1 MVSVDYLQIINLA
14 EEKRQGDRNRD
25 IFLLLRGTVSVTMPL
40 GIHRRERRLNSIS
53 AGVTFG
59 EIALLDGKPRSV
71 DVVAV
76 SETEVYRLPYAKF
89 IELQQSAPTV
99 ANKLVLNMAL
109 NLSTRLRLN
118 TEEIKVLAENE
129 SPSAPSSASTG
140 KSF

>member
-1 MVSVDYLQIINLA
+1 
-14 EEKRQGDRNRD
+14 
-25 IFLLLRGTVSVTMPL
+25 
-40 GIHRRERRLNSIS
+40 
-53 AGVTFG
+53 VTFG

-89 IELQQSAPTV
+89 FELQQSAPTF
-99 ANKLVLNMAL
+99 ANKLILNMAL